1 MKRDIRVYIQ
11 DILESIDR
19 IEEYTST
26 LTEEAFGNSVQVQD
40 AVLRR
45 FEIIGEAAKHIPDD
59 FREKYPNILWKK
71 IAGMRDLLIHGYF
84 GVNLKRVWKAVK
96 DDLPDLKEKLKAARK
111 DLQEK

>member
-1 MKRDIRVYIQ
+1 MNRDIRVYIQ

-26 LTEEAFGNSVQVQD
+26 LTEEAFGNSIQVQD

-59 FREKYPNILWKK
+59 FREEYPNIPWKENDLGS
-71 IAGMRDLLIHGYF
+71 GMHIDLTFQDTNEL
-84 GVNLKRVWKAVK
+84 
-96 DDLPDLKEKLKAARK
+96 
-111 DLQEK
+111 

>member
-1 MKRDIRVYIQ
+1 MNRDIRVYIQ

-45 FEIIGEAAKHIPDD
+45 FEIIGEGASEA
-59 FREKYPNILWKK
+59 
-71 IAGMRDLLIHGYF
+71 DLLDAYPRLTREDIQAAIRIF
-84 GVNLKRVWKAVK
+84 
-96 DDLPDLKEKLKAARK
+96 KEL
-111 DLQEK
+111 

>member
-1 MKRDIRVYIQ
+1 LIEY
-11 DILESIDR
+11 
-19 IEEYTST
+19 EEYTST
-26 LTEEAFGNSVQVQD
+26 LTEESFGNSVQVQD

-45 FEIIGEAAKHIPDD
+45 FEIIGDDAAKHIPDD

>member
-1 MKRDIRVYIQ
+1 MIEY
-11 DILESIDR
+11 
-19 IEEYTST
+19 EEYTST
-26 LTEEAFGNSVQVQD
+26 LTEESFGNSVQVQD

>member
-11 DILESIDR
+11 DILERINR

-26 LTEEAFGNSVQVQD
+26 LTEESFGNSVQVQD